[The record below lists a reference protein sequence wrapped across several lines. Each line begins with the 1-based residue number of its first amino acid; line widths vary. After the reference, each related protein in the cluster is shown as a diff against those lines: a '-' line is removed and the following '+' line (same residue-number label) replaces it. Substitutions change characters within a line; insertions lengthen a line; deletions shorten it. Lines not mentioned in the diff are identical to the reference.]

1 MEKKSIYQA
10 LADAQKLFKPALKDS
25 TNPHFRSNY
34 AGLTSIWNACKEG
47 LAENGLFVSQI
58 PERQNEGWVLITK
71 IYNGE
76 GEHIGCT
83 IPILAKSAND
93 SQAFGS
99 AMSYARRYS
108 LSGILG
114 IITDDDDAED
124 AVRPPQQEVKKASPP
139 PARPQE
145 QSVKKELIELTATSP
160 QFASIVTGLTSGY
173 TMEKVRTK
181 YRVSAEVEK
190 LLLEAVKVEKETA
203 AGYQDYFPS

>member
-34 AGLTSIWNACKEG
+34 AGLASIWNACKDG
-47 LAENGLFVSQI
+47 LSANGLFVSQI
-58 PERQNEGWVLITK
+58 PERQNDVWVLITK

-93 SQAFGS
+93 PQAFGS

-124 AVRPPQQEVKKASPP
+124 AVRPPQQEVKKAVHP
-139 PARPQE
+139 PAKPQE
-145 QSVKKELIELTATSP
+145 QPVVKKELIELTATSP
-160 QFASIVTGLTSGY
+160 QFASIVTGLASGY

-181 YRVSAEVEK
+181 YKVSAEVEK
-190 LLLEAVKVEKETA
+190 LLLEAIKVEKENTA
-203 AGYQDYFPS
+203 A